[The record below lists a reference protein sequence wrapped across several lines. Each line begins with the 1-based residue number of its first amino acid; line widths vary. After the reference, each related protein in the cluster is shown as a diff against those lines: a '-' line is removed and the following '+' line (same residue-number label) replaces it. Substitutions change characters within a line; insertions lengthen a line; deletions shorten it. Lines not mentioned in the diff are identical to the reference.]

1 MNKTLA
7 ITLSQFVTP
16 VLAGMG
22 IFAALL
28 CTLLLILSGFKYITS
43 AGNVGKMESAKRS
56 IIRSL
61 IGLVIIVGAASISMV
76 IRHAY
81 GPVSIQSTQHLP
93 SLSAVKAAPTSGGL
107 VDILIKAVTGFLDAI
122 IQSASKPFINALQYF
137 TKGTPLLS
145 HNSSVMHLWIIT
157 VAIADSLLALV
168 VALLGFHIMS
178 AEHLGFR
185 EFNLRALLPQL
196 LLAVALINMSIYLLD
211 GFIELSNV
219 MIAEVYKGMGS
230 LSPWKSL
237 LAIVNDLN
245 GFSLAALLIYVIF
258 LIFTVILLVFYIGRI
273 VVLYV
278 GGVLAPLVVLLWLI
292 PSFKDFAENTLKS
305 YLITI
310 YVLFVHVII
319 LALAGSL
326 FAAVNTSNGIKD
338 PIMSMLL
345 GLSTLVLLIKTQG
358 VLSQLNYSSLGPK
371 AVRNLGGSFVNGL
384 SYVGSSAKYA
394 LEGALPTM
402 SYIAGSEKNY
412 LPESKSLPVSKLQT
426 KKGKK
431 K

>member
-1 MNKTLA
+1 MNMLIAT
-7 ITLSQFVTP
+7 TLSQFVTP

-22 IFAALL
+22 IFAGLL
-28 CTLLLILSGFKYITS
+28 CTVLLILSGFKYITS
-43 AGNVGKMESAKRS
+43 AGNVGKMESAKRA

-61 IGLVIIVGAASISMV
+61 IGLVIVVGAASISLI

-81 GPVSIQSTQHLP
+81 GPVALKTTQHLP
-93 SLSAVKAAPTSGGL
+93 PLNAVKTEPSSGGL

-122 IQSASKPFINALQYF
+122 IQSASKPFIDALQYF

-145 HNSSVMHLWIIT
+145 HNSSVMHLWLIT
-157 VAIADSLLALV
+157 VAIADTLLALV

-178 AEHLGFR
+178 AEHLGLR
-185 EFNLRALLPQL
+185 EFNLRSLLPQL
-196 LLAVALINMSIYLLD
+196 LLVVVLINMSIYLLD

-219 MIAEVYKGMGS
+219 MIAQVYKGMGS
-230 LSPWKSL
+230 LSPWMSL
-237 LAIVNDLN
+237 LGIVNNLN
-245 GFSLAALLIYVIF
+245 GFSIAALLIYVIF

-278 GGVLAPLVVLLWLI
+278 GGVLSPLVVLLWLI
-292 PSFKDFAENTLKS
+292 PSFKDFAENTFKS
-305 YLITI
+305 YLTTI
-310 YVLFVHVII
+310 YVLFIHVII

-326 FAAVNTSNGIKD
+326 FAAVNTTNGVKD

-358 VLSQLNYSSLGPK
+358 VMSQLNYSSLGPK
-371 AVRNLGGSFVNGL
+371 ALRSLGGNFVSGL

-394 LEGALPTM
+394 VEGMLPTM
-402 SYIAGSEKNY
+402 SYIASSAKSY
-412 LPESKSLPVSKLQT
+412 LPEPRSVPVAKLQS